1 MPAKGADSCVL
12 TGEDLLAR
20 FTALDS
26 FLTTHQALWKPR
38 PFTHLSLP
46 WETAYPELSLWLRG
60 RSLENAELAHNC
72 PADLIDAPEPFAS
85 LATLSAELSAVG
97 ELPGHALETA
107 GHRLNVEVP
116 GRKWQQIEAFASRL
130 AFASQPRHWLDW
142 CSGKGHLGRRLL
154 GDGQQLTCV
163 EYDPALV
170 ASGQALSQRHHLHAL
185 HVEQDVLAA
194 DAPGVLNAAHTPVA
208 LHACGDLHVR
218 LMQLASAAGC
228 EQMAIAP
235 CCYNRIDRNE
245 YQALSSAGSGSL
257 LQLSLEDLAL
267 PMSETVTAG
276 ARVRRQRDIS
286 MARRLAFDVLQRAL
300 RGVDEYL
307 PTPSLPA
314 SWLDKSFAD
323 YCRDLAALKELST
336 VGSPDWVVLEAVGWQ
351 RLAKVRN
358 LELLRGL
365 FRRPLEL
372 WLNLDR
378 ALFLAEQGYVVR
390 LGTFCESSLTPR
402 NLMLLAEHPSFTQP
416 VDNSVDGF
424 VKDPIST
431 PVSRH

>member
-1 MPAKGADSCVL
+1 MPAKGVETSHVL
-12 TGEDLLAR
+12 TGEALLAR
-20 FTALDS
+20 FTALDA
-26 FLTTHQALWKPR
+26 FLLEHQALWKPR

-46 WETAYPELSLWLRG
+46 WETAYPELASWLRG
-60 RSLENAELAHNC
+60 RSLEDAELVHNH

-85 LATLSAELSAVG
+85 LAALSAELSAVG
-97 ELPGHALETA
+97 ELPEHALETS
-107 GHRLNVEVP
+107 GHRLNVDVP
-116 GRKWQQIEAFASRL
+116 GRKWRQIEAFASRL
-130 AFASQPRHWLDW
+130 SFTSQPTHWLDW

-154 GDGQQLTCV
+154 GTGQQLTCV

-194 DAPGVLNAAHTPVA
+194 DAASVISAQHTPVA

-228 EQMAIAP
+228 QQMAIAP
-235 CCYNRIDRNE
+235 CCYNRIDRSE
-245 YQALSSAGSGSL
+245 YQALSCAGMRSA
-257 LQLSLEDLAL
+257 LQLSLEDLSL

-276 ARVRRQRDIS
+276 ARVRRQRDTS
-286 MARRLAFDVLQRAL
+286 MARRLAFDLLQRQV
-300 RGVDEYL
+300 RGIDEYL
-307 PTPSLPA
+307 PTPSLPSA
-314 SWLDKSFAD
+314 WLEKPFAD

-336 VGSPDWVVLEAVGWQ
+336 IGTPDWQALEAAGWQ
-351 RLAKVRN
+351 RLAEVRN

-378 ALFLAEQGYVVR
+378 AIFLTEQGYVVR
-390 LGTFCESSLTPR
+390 LGTFCDAPLTPR
-402 NLMLLAEHPSFTQP
+402 NFMLLAE
-416 VDNSVDGF
+416 
-424 VKDPIST
+424 
-431 PVSRH
+431 RA